1 MDDQPPPQHAGGSQT
16 TYSDSS
22 GPIFSMYNTRVQKFD
37 EENVENWKGSAES
50 ILVFVC
56 IHPVLTVT
64 MVIYLPL
71 LAF

>member
-1 MDDQPPPQHAGGSQT
+1 
-16 TYSDSS
+16 
-22 GPIFSMYNTRVQKFD
+22 MYNTRVQKFD